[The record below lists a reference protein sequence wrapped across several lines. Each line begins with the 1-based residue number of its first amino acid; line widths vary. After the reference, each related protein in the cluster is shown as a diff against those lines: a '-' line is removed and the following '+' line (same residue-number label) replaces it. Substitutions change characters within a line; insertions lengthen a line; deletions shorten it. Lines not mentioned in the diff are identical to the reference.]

1 MSSILKVDTIQDSS
15 GNNIINESGDTIT
28 IGASGDTTNIVGT
41 LQNNGASVGGS
52 NTPLFSV
59 KCGTFNISNSTMT
72 KIQFDTESGNFF
84 DPSGVF
90 DTSNNRVTPS
100 STGYYL
106 FGCAVTIKDVG
117 DGKKF
122 QMQLPLSVS
131 NCIFVIVLFAILN
144 VPHLTEKSGVLAIE
158 APSFCKVPTILVV
171 SPDAPIVIVLLLSLM
186 ILLPELSCI
195 VSTFRIELIY

>member
-59 KCGTFNISNSTMT
+59 KCGTFNIANSTMT

-106 FGCAVTIKDVG
+106 FGCTVTIKDVG

-122 QMQLPLSVS
+122 QMQLRKNGAAFFTGTGQADYMNTAGVNDNLTTNGTWLINHDTVTDYYE
-131 NCIFVIVLFAILN
+131 IFCLHNKGSTQETRGDFN
-144 VPHLTEKSGVLAIE
+144 NNFWGV
-158 APSFCKVPTILVV
+158 K
-171 SPDAPIVIVLLLSLM
+171 
-186 ILLPELSCI
+186 
-195 VSTFRIELIY
+195 LIG

>member
-52 NTPLFSV
+52 NTPLFSI
-59 KCGTFNISNSTMT
+59 KCGAQNLSNQTMT

-106 FGCAVTIKDVG
+106 FGCAVTIQDVG

-122 QMQLPLSVS
+122 QMQLRKNGAAFFTGTGQADYMNTAGLNDNLTTCGTWLVNHSTVTDYYE
-131 NCIFVIVLFAILN
+131 IFCLQN
-144 VPHLTEKSGVLAIE
+144 KG
-158 APSFCKVPTILVV
+158 
-171 SPDAPIVIVLLLSLM
+171 
-186 ILLPELSCI
+186 
-195 VSTFRIELIY
+195 STQQTRGDFNNNFWGLKLI

>member
-1 MSSILKVDTIQDSS
+1 MSSIIRADTIQDLS
-15 GNNIINESGDTIT
+15 GNNIINESGNTIT

-41 LQNNGASVGGS
+41 LQNNGSAVGGA

-84 DPSGVF
+84 DSSGVF

-122 QMQLPLSVS
+122 QMQLRKNGAAFFTGTGQADYMNTAGVNDNLTTNGTWLV
-131 NCIFVIVLFAILN
+131 NHTTATDYYEIFCLHN
-144 VPHLTEKSGVLAIE
+144 KG
-158 APSFCKVPTILVV
+158 
-171 SPDAPIVIVLLLSLM
+171 
-186 ILLPELSCI
+186 
-195 VSTFRIELIY
+195 STQETRGDFNNNFWGLKLI

>member
-1 MSSILKVDTIQDSS
+1 MSTLKVDTILKRTGTGTITLGQ
-15 GNNIINESGDTIT
+15 SGDTIALGS
-28 IGASGDTTNIVGT
+28 GASQTGF
-41 LQNNGASVGGS
+41 GGV

-122 QMQLPLSVS
+122 QMQLRKNGAAFFTGTGQADYMNTAGVNDNLTTNGTWLV
-131 NCIFVIVLFAILN
+131 NHTTATDYYEIFCLHN
-144 VPHLTEKSGVLAIE
+144 KG
-158 APSFCKVPTILVV
+158 
-171 SPDAPIVIVLLLSLM
+171 
-186 ILLPELSCI
+186 
-195 VSTFRIELIY
+195 STQETRGDFNNNFWGIKLIS